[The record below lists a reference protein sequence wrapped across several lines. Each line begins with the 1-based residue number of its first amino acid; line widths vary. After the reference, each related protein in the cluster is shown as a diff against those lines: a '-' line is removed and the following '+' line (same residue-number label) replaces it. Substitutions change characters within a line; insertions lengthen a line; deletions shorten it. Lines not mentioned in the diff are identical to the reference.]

1 MNPLPGD
8 RSPSGT
14 GSTLSQMSGER
25 PLRIRAVTEADLPHI
40 VRLDADAFPHGPY
53 PFFVL
58 RQLLTACT
66 GLVYVVDDGSDLY
79 GYVLGTA
86 PNDAQSWVLS
96 LAITPRLRGKGF
108 GRELMTR
115 LLGQLRAKGAHSVRL
130 SVEPRNDS
138 AIALYRS
145 LGFVADPGGPHP
157 DYFGPGEDRLLMTL
171 AL

>member
-1 MNPLPGD
+1 M
-8 RSPSGT
+8 
-14 GSTLSQMSGER
+14 SQMSGER

-53 PFFVL
+53 PYFVL
-58 RQLLTACT
+58 RQLVAACA
-66 GLVYVVDDGSDLY
+66 GLVYVVDDGTDLY
-79 GYVLGTA
+79 GYVLATS

-96 LAITPRLRGKGF
+96 LAITPGLRGKGL
-108 GRELMTR
+108 GRQLMTK
-115 LLGQLRAKGAHSVRL
+115 LLGLLRTKGTHSVRL

-145 LGFVADPGGPHP
+145 LGFVPDPGGPRA

-171 AL
+171 TL